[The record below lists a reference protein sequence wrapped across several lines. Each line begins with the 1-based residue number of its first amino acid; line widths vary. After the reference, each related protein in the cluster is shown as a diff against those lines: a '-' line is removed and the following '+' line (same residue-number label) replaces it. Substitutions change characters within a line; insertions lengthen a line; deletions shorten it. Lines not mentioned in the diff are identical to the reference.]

1 MMETT
6 DIDKNDRAILRA
18 LQKNGRIS
26 VAQLSNELSI
36 SESACRRRI
45 ERLESEGIIRNY
57 SCEIDATKLG
67 FTLNVFVSISL
78 GAQTDKDLT
87 SFEQKVRATPEI
99 LESWLMTGESD
110 YLLRIGARDIAD
122 LERIHRE
129 VLTKLPNV
137 ARVNTA
143 IAMRAVK
150 NPRSVTID

>member
-1 MMETT
+1 MESGV
-6 DIDKNDRAILRA
+6 IDKNDRAILRT

-26 VAQLSNELSI
+26 VAQLATDLSI

-45 ERLESEGIIRNY
+45 ERLENDGIIRNF
-57 SCEIDATKLG
+57 SCDIDAAKLG

-87 SFEQKVRATPEI
+87 SFEQKVRSTPEI

-150 NPRSVTID
+150 TPRSVAID